1 MAEVYSNDPTG
12 YKFSEMVSKY
22 TVLGLVAFCWS
33 CGTPSEPRAKRD
45 SSVLDSVVVRPDLTL
60 VFSGD
65 VMQHLPQVTAARK
78 EDGSFD
84 YSSCFQYIALFWK
97 GADFAVV
104 NLETTLSENEP
115 YSGYPRFAS
124 PKALAAALKEAG
136 VDATML
142 ANNHCCDRGL
152 VGIRTT
158 VRTADSLGLLYA
170 GVYTDSALPRKP
182 LILKKNGFKVA
193 LLNATYG
200 TNGLPVPRGTVVH
213 LIDTVRMADEV
224 RMARRDSATHILL
237 FVHWG
242 EEYQWR
248 PNEEQRR
255 LAEWCR
261 SMGVDAVI
269 GSHPHVAQPIDTA
282 QRIVWSLGN
291 FVSNQRKRYQDGGL
305 NVRITLSFSEK
316 PVIESLPHWVW
327 LATEGGRRRYYVVPA
342 YVSGLGIGMDSVT
355 NALFVR
361 ALEDNRTIA
370 GQVDE
375 VVM

>member
-1 MAEVYSNDPTG
+1 
-12 YKFSEMVSKY
+12 MVSKY
-22 TVLGLVAFCWS
+22 TVLGLAAFCWS
-33 CGTPSEPRAKRD
+33 CGTTSEPRAKRD
-45 SSVLDSVVVRPDLTL
+45 SSVLDSLVVRPELTL

-65 VMQHLPQVTAARK
+65 VMQHLPQVAAARK

-84 YSSCFQYIALFWK
+84 YGPCFQYIAPFWK

-104 NLETTLSENEP
+104 NLETTLSERGP

-136 VDATML
+136 VDAAML

-152 VGIRTT
+152 AGIRTT
-158 VRTADSLGLLYA
+158 VRTADSLGLRYA
-170 GVYTDSALPRKP
+170 GVYTDSALSHKP
-182 LILKKNGFKVA
+182 LILKKNRFKVA

-200 TNGLPVPRGTVVH
+200 TNGLPVRKGTVVH
-213 LIDTVRMADEV
+213 LIDTVRMAEEV
-224 RMARRDSATHILL
+224 RQARRDSATHVIL

-242 EEYQWR
+242 EEYQRR
-248 PNEEQRR
+248 PNGEQRR

-261 SMGVDAVI
+261 RMGIDAVI

-305 NVRITLSFSEK
+305 DVRVTLSFSGQ

-327 LATEGGRRRYYVVPA
+327 LAWEGGRKRYYVVPA
-342 YVSGLGIGMDSVT
+342 YVSGAEIGMDSMT

-361 ALEDNRTIA
+361 ALEDNRTVA

-375 VVM
+375 AVL